1 MAKARGNNHT
11 AGKTA
16 ETVAALFLTGHGC
29 TVLDRNFRDGRAA
42 EIDLIAE
49 DGDTLVF
56 AEVKYR
62 SGGACGTP
70 EEAVTSAKQA
80 KIRLAAEYYLYKKQ
94 ISQDKP
100 VRFDVVCVEPC
111 GGRLKIRWI
120 RDAFR

>member
-1 MAKARGNNHT
+1 
-11 AGKTA
+11 
-16 ETVAALFLTGHGC
+16 
-29 TVLDRNFRDGRAA
+29 
-42 EIDLIAE
+42 
-49 DGDTLVF
+49 
-56 AEVKYR
+56 VKYR

>member
-1 MAKARGNNHT
+1 MAKKRGNNHIT
-11 AGKTA
+11 GKTA
-16 ETVAALFLTGHGC
+16 ETAAALFLSGHGC
-29 TVLDRNFRDGRAA
+29 RVLERNFRDGRAA

-56 AEVKYR
+56 EEVKYR
-62 SGGACGTP
+62 SGSACGAP
-70 EEAVTSAKQA
+70 EEAVTPAKQA

-111 GGRLKIRWI
+111 EGRLRIRWI